1 MRGLL
6 PLDATRGASAP
17 EATRHTAFSILLA
30 VALCLSFAAESRAQ
44 PDALPAAPTVTAGDA
59 ALAVEW
65 QVPPDGG
72 PAINGYHLR
81 YSKDGRNWTHVSNL
95 LDPYATLTGLD
106 NGQPY
111 QVQVRAVNADGG
123 GPWSASGTGTPA
135 AVTPPGIQVETVV
148 SDLFLPW
155 DLAFT
160 PDGAMLFTERNFTLS
175 VRLADG
181 TVRKLQHPR
190 DFTDKLDAFE
200 IGLMAIVVDPDFA
213 GNRRFYTCQSHWDT
227 NRATAEI
234 QVIAWNVNAGYTRV
248 TRVKDP
254 LVGGIPIRAGGR
266 HGGCRLRFGPENYL
280 WIATGD
286 AAMPTVPQD
295 LDSLGG
301 KVLRVDGTTGAGAPD
316 NPFGS
321 GGAKTLIY
329 TYGHRNPQG
338 LALRPGTSQMWSVE
352 HGPHRHDE
360 VNLLV
365 KGDNYGF
372 DPVDPDRPSF
382 YAERSAPMTDRSKF
396 PDAVPAKWSSGR
408 YGTLAASGGIFLEG
422 EQWGAWNG
430 WLAVAALRETQL
442 RLLRFTPGGTLIN
455 ETIVPELHG
464 RFGRLRTPM
473 MGPDGALYVTTSNA
487 ISFAG
492 SPAYAD
498 RILRVFVHT
507 PGSAPGAPPELS
519 ATVGDGSITLTWSAP
534 GDGGSRIIRYE
545 YRYAVSGGP
554 YGEWATVPG
563 GAGETSVT
571 IDDLTNGTEYRFEVR
586 AVNGAGN
593 GEASGVEATPLA
605 RIDFPHFANGRQ
617 SDGTAITSDIVLVN
631 VETRTVHPAISFY
644 DQQGERM
651 NAETVVEMT
660 EDLEVVEN
668 GVLTAARGIEGKS
681 EITIST
687 HGEGPLVTGSVR
699 VTATGRMGGVLRFD
713 LPGTGVAGVGAG
725 EAVREAIFPARR
737 MADGIN
743 TGAAIRNL
751 SAESM
756 TVTCHLM
763 QRGEVM
769 GTAEI
774 GLAGDGQSAR
784 FLHELFPEADTSHF
798 VGSVLCAAEE
808 GGMFTA
814 VALELDAGNGVFTTL
829 PVAPVDAAA
838 AGGGRSTLNF
848 AHFANGEFD
857 GVAMSSDLVFVNVA
871 NTAVAP
877 AVHFYDQDG
886 NRIAAGSV
894 VDLTAGG
901 LEVTGEGAL
910 TATEEIPILGEMT
923 VSTHGMGDGVAGS
936 VRVVSD
942 GPLGAVLRFD
952 IPTIGVAGVGA
963 SEAVNAAIFMAR
975 RTADGINTGA
985 ALRNLG
991 SEATT
996 VTCRLMADGR
1006 RLDEAVIPLAGRGQS
1021 SRFINEIFTAA
1032 DTEDFEGSVHCAAPD
1047 GSTFTGV
1054 ALEMDFNNRIFT
1066 TLPMVPVP

>member
-6 PLDATRGASAP
+6 PLDAARGASAP
-17 EATRHTAFSILLA
+17 EAPRQTAFSILLA
-30 VALCLSFAAESRAQ
+30 GALCLSFAAGSRAQ
-44 PDALPAAPTVTAGDA
+44 PATLPVAPTVTAGDA

-72 PAINGYHLR
+72 PAIIGYNLR
-81 YSKDGRNWTHVSNL
+81 YSKDGTNWTNVSNL

-106 NGQPY
+106 NGQQY
-111 QVQVRAVNADGG
+111 QVQVRAVNADGD

-135 AVTPPGIQVETVV
+135 AVTPPRIQVETVV
-148 SDLFLPW
+148 SDLFVPW

-181 TVRKLQHPR
+181 TVRTLQRPR
-190 DFTDKLDAFE
+190 DFTDKLNAFE

-227 NRATAEI
+227 HQATAEI
-234 QVIAWNVNAGYTRV
+234 QVISWTVNAGYTKA

-254 LVGGIPIRAGGR
+254 LVGGIPIRERGR

-295 LDSLGG
+295 LNSLGG
-301 KVLRVDGTTGAGAPD
+301 KVLRVDRTTGAAAPD
-316 NPFGS
+316 NPFES
-321 GGAKTLIY
+321 GGAKTRIY

-338 LALRPGTSQMWSVE
+338 LALRPGTGQMWSVE

-365 KGDNYGF
+365 KGGNYGF
-372 DPVDPDRPSF
+372 DPVDPDRPAS
-382 YAERSAPMTDRSKF
+382 YAERRVPMTDRSKF
-396 PDAVPAKWSSGR
+396 PDAVSAKWSSGR
-408 YGTLAASGGIFLEG
+408 YGTLATSGGIFLKG

-430 WLAVAALRETQL
+430 WLAVAALREAQL
-442 RLLRFTPGGTLIN
+442 RLLRFTPDGTLIN
-455 ETIVPELHG
+455 ETIVPGLHG

-487 ISFAG
+487 VSFAG
-492 SPAYAD
+492 SPPYAD
-498 RILRVFVHT
+498 RILRVFVQT
-507 PGSAPGAPPELS
+507 PGSAPGAPSELS
-519 ATVGDGSITLTWSAP
+519 ATVGDGRITLTWSAP
-534 GDGGSRIIRYE
+534 SDGGSRIIRYE

-554 YGEWATVPG
+554 YGEWSTVPG
-563 GAGETSVT
+563 GAGVTSVT
-571 IDDLTNGTEYRFEVR
+571 IGDLTNGTEYRFEVR
-586 AVNGAGN
+586 AVNGAGS
-593 GEASGVEATPLA
+593 GKTSGVEATPMA
-605 RIDFPHFANGRQ
+605 RIDFAHFANGRQ

-631 VETRTVHPAISFY
+631 VETWTVHPAISFY
-644 DQQGERM
+644 DQQGERV
-651 NAETVVEMT
+651 NAETVVVMT

-687 HGEGPLVTGSVR
+687 HGEGPLVIGSVR
-699 VTATGRMGGVLRFD
+699 VIATGRMGGVLRFD
-713 LPGTGVAGVGAG
+713 IPRTGVAGVGAS

-751 SAESM
+751 SADSM
-756 TVTCHLM
+756 TVTCYLM
-763 QRGEVM
+763 QRGQVM
-769 GTAEI
+769 GTTEI
-774 GLAGDGQSAR
+774 GLAGDGHSSR
-784 FLHELFPEADTSHF
+784 FLHELFPEADTSSF
-798 VGSVLCAAEE
+798 VGSVRCAAEE

-814 VALELDAGNGVFTTL
+814 VALELDAGNGIFTTL

-838 AGGGRSTLNF
+838 DVGMSTLNF

-886 NRIAAGSV
+886 NRIAADSV
-894 VDLTAGG
+894 VDLTTGG
-901 LEVTGEGAL
+901 VEVTGEGTL
-910 TATEEIPILGEMT
+910 IATEEIPILGEMT
-923 VSTHGMGDGVAGS
+923 ISTHGMGDGVVGS

-942 GPLGAVLRFD
+942 GPLGAVLRFAN
-952 IPTIGVAGVGA
+952 PAIGVAGVGA
-963 SEAVNAAIFMAR
+963 SETVNAAIFTAR

-1006 RLDEAVIPLAGRGQS
+1006 RLDEAVISLAGHGQS
-1021 SRFINEIFTAA
+1021 SRFINEIFTTA

-1066 TLPMVPVP
+1066 TLPMVPVM